1 MAKLEPIRRIM
12 NMKRFHERPR
22 KKAALM
28 SIIVTVVFAAAISS
42 TLAAQ
47 SVPAVTGSSPATPG
61 DDNNPVKFKAPKIPT
76 LKAGTASAFNLC
88 NGQMVKVAENFT
100 EADGLK
106 MDTASSPCGQQSSST
121 NQVSGGNPP
130 YHFQWDT
137 GSFPPLGM
145 HIGMNGLLYGTPA
158 PPPMGGYKPFK
169 VCAVDLS
176 ANPDCQEVTMETQPV
191 AHSSHAPLIIGAL
204 ALGGVAAV
212 VGAKEMSNSSTSSGG
227 DVTGTCTG
235 LSPVNA
241 CGPCTCTDGGNSCD
255 DSQCGSGGMCAW
267 AGPGTPVGNAPFC
280 ANGQPD

>member
-1 MAKLEPIRRIM
+1 
-12 NMKRFHERPR
+12 MKMQRFYERAR
-22 KKAALM
+22 KKGALM
-28 SIIVTVVFAAAISS
+28 LIMVPAAVFAVAISS
-42 TLAAQ
+42 TMAAQ
-47 SVPAVTGSSPATPG
+47 SVSAVTGSSPATPG
-61 DDNNPVKFKAPKIPT
+61 DDKNPVKFKAPKIPT
-76 LKAGTASAFNLC
+76 LKAGTPSAFNLC
-88 NGQMVKVAENFT
+88 NGQMVKVAQNFT

-121 NQVSGGNPP
+121 AQVSGGNPP

-158 PPPMGGYKPFK
+158 PPPAGGYKPFK
-169 VCAVDLS
+169 VCAVDMS
-176 ANPDCQEVTMETQPV
+176 ANPDCHEVTMETQPV

-212 VGAKEMSNSSTSSGG
+212 VGAKEMSSSSTSSGG

-267 AGPGTPVGNAPFC
+267 AGPGSPVGNAPFC